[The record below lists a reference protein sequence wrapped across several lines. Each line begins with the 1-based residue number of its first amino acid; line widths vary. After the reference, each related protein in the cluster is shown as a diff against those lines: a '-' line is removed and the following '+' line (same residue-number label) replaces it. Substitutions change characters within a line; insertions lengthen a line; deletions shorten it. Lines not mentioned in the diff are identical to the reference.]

1 MKGSVKGR
9 VFRMRGAMEG
19 KVFMRKMY
27 IGAEIVRIMKEY
39 K

>member
-1 MKGSVKGR
+1 MIGSVRGR

-19 KVFMRKMY
+19 KVLMRKMY
-27 IGAEIVRIMKEY
+27 IGAEIERIMKEY